1 MTKSIKHMRYI
12 VAGLFVVSALLGFM
26 NIFQVAVVKVS
37 LIDILKLG
45 FGKGDTLLMRQLA
58 DVMQEYMKPFTY
70 GLLAFFG
77 IIVMS
82 AVLVAVL
89 DWSNGCKVAVIGAF
103 LVNAYIVIVLLAIYG
118 KFQEMEEGISFFDLG
133 GVIKIYKL
141 PIILWILI
149 YIFIFIFGQSG
160 IREEENSGSDP
171 IEDIPSPIPPKP
183 VPIVPPRP
191 MSPINNFFEGAVKGE
206 SGLYKNRIYKLKDR
220 MLVFVCEENNQI
232 FWSDANESKLL
243 VEVYFVKEYREY
255 CITPKEMRCCFL
267 ESGQPLGKD
276 RTYYLPR
283 GTKIFICDNKNSFEL
298 V

>member
-89 DWSNGCKVAVIGAF
+89 DWSNGYKVAVIGAF

-141 PIILWILI
+141 PVILWILI
-149 YIFIFIFGQSG
+149 YIFIFIF
-160 IREEENSGSDP
+160 
-171 IEDIPSPIPPKP
+171 
-183 VPIVPPRP
+183 
-191 MSPINNFFEGAVKGE
+191 
-206 SGLYKNRIYKLKDR
+206 
-220 MLVFVCEENNQI
+220 
-232 FWSDANESKLL
+232 
-243 VEVYFVKEYREY
+243 
-255 CITPKEMRCCFL
+255 
-267 ESGQPLGKD
+267 
-276 RTYYLPR
+276 
-283 GTKIFICDNKNSFEL
+283 
-298 V
+298 

>member
-1 MTKSIKHMRYI
+1 MRYI

-118 KFQEMEEGISFFDLG
+118 KFQETSGHTVDFNLYLYF
-133 GVIKIYKL
+133 
-141 PIILWILI
+141 
-149 YIFIFIFGQSG
+149 YIWS
-160 IREEENSGSDP
+160 IRNSGRR
-171 IEDIPSPIPPKP
+171 KQ
-183 VPIVPPRP
+183 R
-191 MSPINNFFEGAVKGE
+191 K
-206 SGLYKNRIYKLKDR
+206 
-220 MLVFVCEENNQI
+220 
-232 FWSDANESKLL
+232 
-243 VEVYFVKEYREY
+243 
-255 CITPKEMRCCFL
+255 
-267 ESGQPLGKD
+267 
-276 RTYYLPR
+276 
-283 GTKIFICDNKNSFEL
+283 
-298 V
+298 

>member
-141 PIILWILI
+141 PVILWILI

-160 IREEENSGSDP
+160 IREEENSGS
-171 IEDIPSPIPPKP
+171 
-183 VPIVPPRP
+183 
-191 MSPINNFFEGAVKGE
+191 EG
-206 SGLYKNRIYKLKDR
+206 NDR
-220 MLVFVCEENNQI
+220 NL
-232 FWSDANESKLL
+232 
-243 VEVYFVKEYREY
+243 
-255 CITPKEMRCCFL
+255 
-267 ESGQPLGKD
+267 
-276 RTYYLPR
+276 
-283 GTKIFICDNKNSFEL
+283 
-298 V
+298 